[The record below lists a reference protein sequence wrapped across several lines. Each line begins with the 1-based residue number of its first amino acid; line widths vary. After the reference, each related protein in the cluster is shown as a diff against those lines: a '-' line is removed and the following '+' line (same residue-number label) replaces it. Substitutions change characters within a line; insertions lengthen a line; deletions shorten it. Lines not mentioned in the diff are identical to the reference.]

1 MQEMVLSF
9 LTRMAFL
16 LGEAH
21 KEPDYQVGAPVMC
34 VQPCW
39 QEAFRKMLLAV
50 TPYVAQCTEW
60 APLIK
65 ARLSTSSGCRGH
77 SISRKSL

>member
-21 KEPDYQVGAPVMC
+21 KEPDYQVAP
-34 VQPCW
+34 
-39 QEAFRKMLLAV
+39 R
-50 TPYVAQCTEW
+50 TP
-60 APLIK
+60 PLPPK
-65 ARLSTSSGCRGH
+65 LSVLPSLCMH
-77 SISRKSL
+77 SHSHLSAL